1 MEAIRHEIG
10 LEQAARGVTRQESG
24 SSSLGMDEKGINVV
38 APKV

>member
-24 SSSLGMDEKGINVV
+24 SSSGMDEKGINVV